1 LTRITFLLPG
11 EALTMTVTETVREIR
26 RNLAAG
32 RRYSHPTMTWRDRV
46 RHWKVKRYGK
56 DWIVLEGK

>member
-32 RRYSHPTMTWRDRV
+32 VRYSHPIKTWGDRV
-46 RHWKVKRYGK
+46 RHWTVVRYGK
-56 DWIVLEGK
+56 DWIVLEGR